1 MIIPFFLRNRG
12 CPHRCRFCNQEISGG
27 ADPRKL
33 GAGYFHEKVRAFLT
47 SAARG
52 KKPGQPVEI
61 AFYGGN
67 FTGLTPEE
75 QEDLLH
81 MARRHME
88 NGTVVGIRVSTRP
101 DCLRD
106 KDVERLAAFGVRTVE
121 IGAQSLVDG
130 VLAASG
136 RGHTARDVVAAVAML
151 KHRGLEV
158 ILHLMAGLPGDDA
171 GKFAATLTR
180 TAALEPRAVRLHP
193 TLVFTG
199 TALAAAYLQGH
210 YTPLTLPEA
219 VEICREACDFLEGK
233 GIGVIRLGLQDTALM
248 GKPGMVLG
256 GPYHPA
262 FGALVAAARWRKRA
276 FALLAGA
283 DIRGRNVVFSIPAG
297 KESVFRGNRNS
308 NIQALQTHFR
318 FASLRIVAGGDNF
331 GCRIC

>member
-106 KDVERLAAFGVRTVE
+106 EDVERLAAFGVRTVE

-158 ILHLMAGLPGDDA
+158 ILHLMAGLPGDDGGA
-171 GKFAATLTR
+171 FLDTVSR
-180 TAALEPRAVRLHP
+180 TTALGPQGVRIHP
-193 TLVFTG
+193 TLV
-199 TALAAAYLQGH
+199 LAGSPLAEDFLQGR
-210 YTPLTLPEA
+210 YVPLTLPEA
-219 VEICREACDFLEGK
+219 VDLCRQAWDILENA
-233 GIGVIRLGLQDTALM
+233 GIAIIRLGLQATDILS
-248 GKPGMVLG
+248 GPGAVLG

-262 FGALVAAARWRKRA
+262 FGALVASARWRERA
-276 FALLAGA
+276 LALLGGA
-283 DIRGRNVVFSIPAG
+283 DLEGRKAVFFVPPG
-297 KESVFRGNRNS
+297 EESAFRGHENCNIKFLRNHCRLA
-308 NIQALQTHFR
+308 ALEIKTAERDFHY
-318 FASLRIVAGGDNF
+318 LCG
-331 GCRIC
+331 

>member
-1 MIIPFFLRNRG
+1 MIIPFFISNGG
-12 CPHRCRFCNQEISGG
+12 CPHRCSFCNQEISGG
-27 ADPRKL
+27 DDPREL
-33 GAGYFHEKVRAFLT
+33 TADYFHGKVRSFLT
-47 SAARG
+47 VAAVG
-52 KKPGQPVEI
+52 KKPGRDAEI

-67 FTGLTPEE
+67 FTGLAPAE
-75 QEDLLH
+75 QERLLG
-81 MARRHME
+81 MAHRYVE
-88 NGTVVGIRVSTRP
+88 AGTVKQIRISTRP
-101 DCLRD
+101 DALDRGA
-106 KDVERLAAFGVRTVE
+106 VERLARFGVRTVE
-121 IGAQSLVDG
+121 IGAQSLVDE
-130 VLAASG
+130 VLAAAR
-136 RGHTARDVVAAVAML
+136 RGHTAAAVRVAVNRL
-151 KHRGLEV
+151 KEREMAV

-171 GKFAATLTR
+171 GKFAETLAR
-180 TAALEPRAVRLHP
+180 TVALEPRAVRLHP

-199 TALAAAYLQGH
+199 TALAAAYLQGQ

-308 NIQALQTHFR
+308 NVQALQTHFR

>member
-1 MIIPFFLRNRG
+1 MIIPFFISNGG
-12 CPHRCRFCNQEISGG
+12 CPHRCSFCNQEISGG
-27 ADPRKL
+27 DDPQELTAD
-33 GAGYFHEKVRAFLT
+33 YFHGKVRSFLT
-47 SAARG
+47 VAAVG
-52 KKPGQPVEI
+52 KKPGRDAEI

-67 FTGLTPEE
+67 FTGLAPAE
-75 QEDLLH
+75 QERLLG
-81 MARRHME
+81 MAYRYVE
-88 NGTVVGIRVSTRP
+88 AGTVKQIRISTRP
-101 DCLRD
+101 DALDRGA
-106 KDVERLAAFGVRTVE
+106 VERLAHFGVRTVE
-121 IGAQSLVDG
+121 IGAQSLDDE
-130 VLAASG
+130 VLAAAR
-136 RGHTARDVVAAVAML
+136 RGHTAAAVRGAVNRL
-151 KHRGLEV
+151 KEREMAV